1 MNNSFI
7 TKLTVSVVTVAALLA
22 FLAPVTD
29 EGNNNGDDFNYGI
42 STYSDNDFEFELIKS
57 E

>member
-22 FLAPVTD
+22 FLAPVKD
-29 EGNNNGDDFNYGI
+29 DDNNKTANYNYGV
-42 STYSDNDFEFELIKS
+42 STMSDFDEFDLIKNK
-57 E
+57 

>member
-22 FLAPVTD
+22 FIAPVKD
-29 EGNNNGDDFNYGI
+29 ESDKDVAAANYSITAVSDDDDF
-42 STYSDNDFEFELIKS
+42 DLIKNK
-57 E
+57 